1 MTQSVLPAHN
11 DYGSHLNDGR
21 IATMRAAGAWHDRVL
36 TDFFDCNVAM
46 HPDAT
51 AIAAWSG
58 ESGMIARLSYAQL
71 ATAADRIA
79 LGLYSLG
86 IRKGDIVSFQ
96 LPNRWEFLAIVLACI
111 RIGAITHPIMPILR
125 HRELI
130 FMLRLTEAR
139 VLIVPDRF
147 RGFDFEAMAQD
158 VAAEVPTLRHVFTVG
173 RNGEGSFA
181 AHFLDDTSDGRPDT
195 AAVLPV
201 QRPGA
206 NDLMQ
211 LIFTSGTTGEPKGVL
226 HTANTMFAN
235 VIPFAE
241 RMGLT
246 CADVGLSPTPI
257 AHQLGYLYGVLTPL
271 MLGGKVVLQDIW
283 QPEIAATLIAAERV
297 TYCMGATPFLNDL
310 THYDSIVQTDTSTLR
325 YFISGGA
332 PIPPGLARAATARIG
347 CKVISVW
354 GMTEVSAV
362 TTVRPDDEEAKAF
375 ETDGVAMPHC
385 EVRVVAEDG
394 TNLPCGEAGRLL
406 TRGASQFV
414 GYFKRPALYAVDE
427 NGWLDTGDLA
437 RMDLDGY
444 IRITG
449 RAKDIII
456 RGGENIPVVEIEA
469 LLYEHPAVHL
479 VAIVGMPDPRLGERA
494 CAFIQPKTGQNLT
507 LDDVSGFLRER
518 RIAPSFMPENLVLV
532 DDMPLTPSGKIQK
545 FVLRVRARGLAP
557 QTPV

>member
-1 MTQSVLPAHN
+1 
-11 DYGSHLNDGR
+11 
-21 IATMRAAGAWHDRVL
+21 
-36 TDFFDCNVAM
+36 
-46 HPDAT
+46 
-51 AIAAWSG
+51 
-58 ESGMIARLSYAQL
+58 MIARLSYAEL

-79 LGLYSLG
+79 FGLYVLG

-130 FMLRLTEAR
+130 FMLRLTGSR

-147 RGFDFEAMAQD
+147 RGFDFQTMARE
-158 VAAEVPTLRHVFTVG
+158 VAAEVPTLRHIFVAG
-173 RNGEGSFA
+173 QNGEGSFA
-181 AHFLDDTSDGRPDT
+181 THFLANARDGQLDKASVF
-195 AAVLPV
+195 AAE
-201 QRPGA
+201 RPGA

-246 CADVGLSPTPI
+246 RDDVGFSPTPI

-310 THYDSIVQTDTSTLR
+310 AHHDGIAGADTSTLR

-332 PIPPGLARAATARIG
+332 PIPPGLVRAAKARIG

-354 GMTEVSAV
+354 GMTEISAV
-362 TTVRPDDEEAKAF
+362 TTVLPDDDDEKAC

-385 EVRVVAEDG
+385 EVRIVDETGMD
-394 TNLPCGEAGRLL
+394 LPRGEAGRLL

-414 GYFKRPALYAVDE
+414 GYFKRPELYTVDE

-437 RMDLDGY
+437 RMDRDGY

-469 LLYEHPAVHL
+469 LLYEHPAVHM
-479 VAIVGMPDPRLGERA
+479 VAIVAMPDPRLGERA
-494 CAFIQPKTGQNLT
+494 CAFVQPKAGRELA
-507 LDDVSGFLRER
+507 LDDMRAFLRER
-518 RIAPSFMPENLVLV
+518 RIAPTFMPEDLVLV
-532 DDMPLTPSGKIQK
+532 DDMPVTPSGKIQK
-545 FVLRVRARGLAP
+545 FVLRERAARAEFASSG
-557 QTPV
+557 

>member
-1 MTQSVLPAHN
+1 
-11 DYGSHLNDGR
+11 
-21 IATMRAAGAWHDRVL
+21 
-36 TDFFDCNVAM
+36 
-46 HPDAT
+46 
-51 AIAAWSG
+51 
-58 ESGMIARLSYAQL
+58 
-71 ATAADRIA
+71 
-79 LGLYSLG
+79 
-86 IRKGDIVSFQ
+86 
-96 LPNRWEFLAIVLACI
+96 
-111 RIGAITHPIMPILR
+111 
-125 HRELI
+125 
-130 FMLRLTEAR
+130 MLRLTEAR

-195 AAVLPV
+195 AAVLAV

-332 PIPPGLARAATARIG
+332 PIPPGLVRAATARIG

-394 TNLPCGEAGRLL
+394 TDLPCGEAGRLL

-437 RMDLDGY
+437 RMDFRRVHPHHRSCEGY
-444 IRITG
+444 HHPWWR
-449 RAKDIII
+449 
-456 RGGENIPVVEIEA
+456 
-469 LLYEHPAVHL
+469 EHP
-479 VAIVGMPDPRLGERA
+479 
-494 CAFIQPKTGQNLT
+494 C
-507 LDDVSGFLRER
+507 R
-518 RIAPSFMPENLVLV
+518 R
-532 DDMPLTPSGKIQK
+532 D
-545 FVLRVRARGLAP
+545 
-557 QTPV
+557 